1 MEAVATA
8 EMCEQEIDQLAA
20 YTAIVREYSSAH
32 GALQEYSKRV
42 STLDEKG
49 NVLED
54 TDIDVKDGS
63 IKGKRSFAYEFDA
76 KGKLDKE
83 DEFEVG
89 HEGRSVLLRASHRV
103 SPNSYLFHGLN
114 PTRRRKS

>member
-76 KGKLDKE
+76 KGNWIKKSSSKWITKD
-83 DEFEVG
+83 G
-89 HEGRSVLLRASHRV
+89 P
-103 SPNSYLFHGLN
+103 SPLQISLQQEKFDM
-114 PTRRRKS
+114 TQTVIQ